1 MPRVI
6 LNSSILGG
14 AQRLTL
20 WGSMKKNQK
29 AFDLGEFL
37 ATVNGGRTLATYRKD
52 DVVFSQGDRCDGVF
66 YIRSGDCKISVIS
79 ELGKEAVVA
88 LHKKADFFVFMYA
101 VPRIIGYVSERY
113 SLKSFS
119 PRILIP

>member
-1 MPRVI
+1 MPTCVI

-20 WGSMKKNQK
+20 LGPRPMKKNQK

-79 ELGKEAVVA
+79 EQGKEAVVA
-88 LHKKADFFVFMYA
+88 LHKKADSLA
-101 VPRIIGYVSERY
+101 KDVSPG
-113 SLKSFS
+113 SLFGS
-119 PRILIP
+119 PQRRQ